1 VVRPKDG
8 TVVSARK
15 LRGGSPP
22 IDAYTAAVTKLTWAA
37 PERNKEPVL
46 TVLQRVLP
54 ATGTLLEL
62 ASGTG
67 QHAVHFARNLPS
79 WTIQPSDIDA
89 ENLASIQA
97 WASEASLPNLRFPI
111 ELDVCDIDWNVAAL
125 GAIFNAN
132 MIHIAPWHV
141 TLGLIRGAAR
151 HLLPGGLLVMYGP
164 FRVGGQHTALSNE
177 TFDDTLRQRD
187 VRFGVRDL
195 EAVVSV
201 AQQHGLTLQERIEMP
216 ANNQV
221 LVFALTGK

>member
-1 VVRPKDG
+1 LP
-8 TVVSARK
+8 

-22 IDAYTAAVTKLTWAA
+22 FDAYTPAVTKLTWAA

-97 WASEASLPNLRFPI
+97 WASEANLPNLRFPI
-111 ELDVCDIDWNVAAL
+111 ELDVCDVDWNVAAL

-132 MIHIAPWHV
+132 MIHIAPRHV

-151 HLLPGGLLVMYGP
+151 HLVPGGLLVMYGP

-201 AQQHGLTLQERIEMP
+201 AEQHGLTLQERIEMP